1 MEVVWSHFH
10 RGNSFSE
17 NRYYKYNENIID
29 NYTVI
34 ESCLTYFL
42 SLQLIT
48 YPTPS
53 VELLYH
59 RLIGQL
65 Q

>member
-10 RGNSFSE
+10 RSNSFSE

-34 ESCLTYFL
+34 ESFLTYF
-42 SLQLIT
+42 
-48 YPTPS
+48 
-53 VELLYH
+53 
-59 RLIGQL
+59 
-65 Q
+65 